1 VAQRFQRNAPKRDV
15 SRVVAYA
22 TGDITFTLRMASPS
36 ILLVD
41 DHEPNLLALEV
52 LLQPLGLETVRASSG
67 SDALDQLARG
77 EFAAV
82 LLDVRMPGMDGFETA
97 AIIRQTARTREVPL
111 IFVTA
116 SELSK
121 VDRQKG
127 YSHGAVDYLTKP
139 LEPDALRAKVMA
151 LVDLW
156 RRGESIRA
164 RELALYEQER
174 AALRSA
180 VRQTE
185 AELRLIIDGVRD
197 HAISLLDPEG
207 RIRTFNAPAE
217 RIKGYTLAEVQGRH
231 FEMFFTP
238 EDRAA
243 GLPARELA
251 DARTHG
257 RCELDG
263 WRQRKDGSR
272 FYAAVS
278 LSAVRDADGNLVG
291 FVKVTQ
297 DITQRRELSEALRAS
312 EGQLRLIVDAIPGL
326 VAYVNPDMRYRT
338 VNRRYADWFGIA
350 TDQASGKPIADVI
363 GEAAFAAVKPHL
375 EAAMSGRAV
384 SFETE
389 VPYAQIGPRWVR
401 AEYVPDIGSAG
412 DVRGVITLI
421 VDVTEAKRA
430 AERLAEEAAV
440 NETLYRI
447 GTALNTNLD
456 LDTIFQRLTDE
467 ATKVCRAQFGAFFYN
482 VETAQDESYMLYALS
497 GVPREKFA
505 GFPMPRNT
513 HVFAPTFRGESVIRS
528 DDITKDPR
536 YGNNEPYRG
545 MPPGHLPVRSYLAVP
560 VKSRS
565 GTVHGGLFFGHEQ
578 LGVFK
583 ERDERVLV
591 AIAAQAAVAIDNAR
605 LLETVRRE
613 RVRAEDANRAKDLFL
628 GSLSHELRT
637 PLMAI
642 IGWARML
649 RSGSLAEEK
658 RERALETIDRNA
670 HAQAALIEDIL
681 DLSRITSGK
690 MRLEVAPIEVAHVV
704 ETALDTARP
713 AADAKGVRLQAVLD
727 PDAGLVHGDATRL
740 QQICWNLLSNA
751 VKFTPRGGR
760 VYVRLIRTD
769 SQVELLVSD
778 TGRGI
783 PSGFLPWVFDPFS
796 QSDSTSTREHGGLG
810 LGLAIVKHLV
820 ELHGGTVR
828 AESEGLDKGATF
840 VVRLP
845 VAPVR
850 PAPSLAVPPV
860 AVTSPPGLN
869 LDCPP
874 ELAGLRVLVVDDE
887 ADARDLIRTVLEGC
901 NADVRTAATAADA
914 FQLFQAAPPDLLVSD
929 IGMKENDGYWL
940 IRQIRQL
947 PGDRGGRI
955 PAVAITAYAATKD
968 RTRALLE
975 GFTNHISK
983 PTEPQEL
990 LAVVAASV
998 GRTSLP
1004 KERS

>member
-1 VAQRFQRNAPKRDV
+1 MVAPPPPN
-15 SRVVAYA
+15 
-22 TGDITFTLRMASPS
+22 

-41 DHEPNLLALEV
+41 DHVPNLLALEA
-52 LLQPLGLETVRASSG
+52 LLEPLELGIFRATSG
-67 SDALDQLARG
+67 TEAIEHLTNGD
-77 EFAAV
+77 FAAV
-82 LLDVRMPGMDGFETA
+82 LLDVQMPGMDGFETA
-97 AIIRQTARTREVPL
+97 AVIRQQERTREVPI

-116 SELSK
+116 GTIST
-121 VDRQKG
+121 DDTRKG
-127 YSHGAVDYLTKP
+127 YAHGAFDYLAKP
-139 LEPDALRAKVMA
+139 LDPNALRAKVAA

-164 RELALYEQER
+164 REAAVHER
-174 AALRSA
+174 ERTALRS
-180 VRQTE
+180 VIRQTE

-207 RIRTFNAPAE
+207 RVRTFNAPAE
-217 RIKGYTLAEVQGRH
+217 RIKGYKLAEVQGRH

-243 GLPARELA
+243 GLPERELA
-251 DARTHG
+251 AARAHG
-257 RCELDG
+257 RAELEG
-263 WRQRKDGSR
+263 WRQKKDGSK

-278 LSAVRDADGNLVG
+278 ISALRDENGGLVG

-297 DITQRRELSEALRAS
+297 DITQRRELTEALGAS
-312 EGQLRLIVDAIPGL
+312 EHQLRLIVDAIPGL
-326 VAYVNPDMRYRT
+326 VAYVNPDGTYRT
-338 VNRRYADWFGIA
+338 VNRRHADWFGIA
-350 TDQASGKPIADVI
+350 PEAAIGQPVASVI
-363 GEAAFAAVKPHL
+363 GDAAFDAVKPHIQQAL
-375 EAAMSGRAV
+375 AGRTAV
-384 SFETE
+384 FESE
-389 VPYAQIGPRWVR
+389 VPFARLGPRYVR
-401 AEYVPDIGSAG
+401 AEYVPDIGDG
-412 DVRGVITLI
+412 GQVRGAITLT

-430 AERLAEEAAV
+430 ADWLAEEATV
-440 NETLYRI
+440 NETLYRV
-447 GTALNTNLD
+447 GGSFNTNLD
-456 LDTIFQRLTDE
+456 LDSIFQRLTDE

-482 VETAQDESYMLYALS
+482 VETADQGSYMLYALS

-513 HVFAPTFRGESVIRS
+513 DVFAPTFRGETVVRT

-536 YGNNEPYRG
+536 YGRSAPYHG

-560 VKSRS
+560 VVSRS
-565 GTVHGGLFFGHEQ
+565 GTVHGGLFFGHGDV
-578 LGVFK
+578 GVFK

-613 RVRAEDANRAKDLFL
+613 RARAEEANRAKDLFL

-637 PLMAI
+637 PLNAI
-642 IGWARML
+642 IGWTRML
-649 RSGSLAEEK
+649 RSGSLPEEK

-670 HAQAALIEDIL
+670 RAQAALIEDIL

-690 MRLEVAPIEVAHVV
+690 MRLEVAPVELAHIV
-704 ETALDTARP
+704 ETALDTIRP
-713 AADAKGVRLQAVLD
+713 AADAKGVRVQPVLD
-727 PDAGLVHGDATRL
+727 PDAGTVHGDATRL

-760 VYVRLIRTD
+760 VYVKLIRTD
-769 SQVELLVSD
+769 SQVELLVAD

-783 PSGFLPWVFDPFS
+783 ATEFLPWIFDPFS
-796 QSDSTSTREHGGLG
+796 QADSTSTREHGGLG

-820 ELHGGTVR
+820 ELHGGTVM
-828 AESEGLDKGATF
+828 AESEGADKGATF

-850 PAPSLAVPPV
+850 PPASTPV
-860 AVTSPPGLN
+860 ATPALTTLSGAN
-869 LDCPP
+869 LECPP

-887 ADARDLIRTVLEGC
+887 PDTRELLRTVLESC
-901 NADVRTAATAADA
+901 RAQVTTASTATEALQR
-914 FQLFQAAPPDLLVSD
+914 FQEQPPDLLVSD
-929 IGMKENDGYWL
+929 IGMQGKDGYWL
-940 IRQIRQL
+940 IRQIRSL
-947 PGDRGGRI
+947 PAQQGGRV
-955 PAVAITAYAATKD
+955 PAVAITAYAGTRD

-975 GFTNHISK
+975 GFTNHVSK

-998 GRTSLP
+998 GRTAMLRDP
-1004 KERS
+1004 GT